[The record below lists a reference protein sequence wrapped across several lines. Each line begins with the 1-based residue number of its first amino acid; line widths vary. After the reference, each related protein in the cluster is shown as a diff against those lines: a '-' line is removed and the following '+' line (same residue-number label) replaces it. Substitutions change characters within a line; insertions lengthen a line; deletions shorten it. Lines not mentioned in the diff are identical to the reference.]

1 MGIKKLYD
9 TIMMKG
15 LQTGF
20 FKRSNDC
27 CFAMKDLLKDSEYY
41 NTFVINANS
50 LGYKFGKE
58 ADPRPEGLVKSFFA
72 MSATMLSNAKK
83 AKTDEATA
91 LILSDVMGNFKYA
104 GIVEYHENTENPEE
118 PGNWSYVTTFN
129 EQDIINLEKKKTV
142 NKILYSGSLFTEIF
156 NTVSYD
162 IGSIEWEKE
171 SYMVDGCML
180 VIDSLLQILDS
191 EAKPGEVVDIEMP
204 GYFKASVAIEDDEKI
219 FSITPDG
226 NMKNI
231 IKSDVMIEK

>member
-1 MGIKKLYD
+1 MGIQKLYD

-20 FKRSNDC
+20 FKRSNS
-27 CFAMKDLLKDSEYY
+27 CFAMKNLKDSEYY

-58 ADPRPEGLVKSFFA
+58 ADPRPEALVKSFFA
-72 MSATMLSNAKK
+72 MSATMLGKTKK

-91 LILSDVMGNFKYA
+91 LILSDVMGNFKYG
-104 GIVEYHENTENPEE
+104 GIVEYHENIENPEE

-171 SYMVDGCML
+171 SYMTDGCML

-231 IKSDVMIEK
+231 IKSDIMIEK

>member
-27 CFAMKDLLKDSEYY
+27 CFAMKNLKDSEYY
-41 NTFVINANS
+41 NTFVINADS

-83 AKTDEATA
+83 AKTDE
-91 LILSDVMGNFKYA
+91 A